1 MHRMFRLRQPL
12 LLQLREFLRL
22 SEPLWLPGKLRV
34 QRLRLPE
41 PLRLPGKLRAR
52 RLRLPELLQLREYLR
67 LHAGARAGT

>member
-1 MHRMFRLRQPL
+1 MLRMFRLRQPL
-12 LLQLREFLRL
+12 LLQLRELLRL

-41 PLRLPGKLRAR
+41 
-52 RLRLPELLQLREYLR
+52 LLQLRGYLR

>member
-1 MHRMFRLRQPL
+1 MRRMLWLRQPL
-12 LLQLREFLRL
+12 LLQLRELLRL

-41 PLRLPGKLRAR
+41 PLREL
-52 RLRLPELLQLREYLR
+52 LRLPKLLQLRGRLR

>member
-12 LLQLREFLRL
+12 LLQLRELLRL
-22 SEPLWLPGKLRV
+22 SESLWLPGKLRV

-41 PLRLPGKLRAR
+41 PLREL
-52 RLRLPELLQLREYLR
+52 LRLPKLLQLRGRLR

>member
-1 MHRMFRLRQPL
+1 MQRMFRLRQPL
-12 LLQLREFLRL
+12 LLQLRELLRL

-41 PLRLPGKLRAR
+41 
-52 RLRLPELLQLREYLR
+52 LLQLRGYLR

>member
-1 MHRMFRLRQPL
+1 MHRMFRLRQSL
-12 LLQLREFLRL
+12 LLQLRELLRL

-34 QRLRLPE
+34 
-41 PLRLPGKLRAR
+41 R

>member
-1 MHRMFRLRQPL
+1 MHRMFELRQPL
-12 LLQLREFLRL
+12 LLQLRELLRL
-22 SEPLWLPGKLRV
+22 S
-34 QRLRLPE
+34 E

>member
-1 MHRMFRLRQPL
+1 MHRMFRLRQSL
-12 LLQLREFLRL
+12 LLQLRELLRL

-41 PLRLPGKLRAR
+41 
-52 RLRLPELLQLREYLR
+52 LLQLRGYLR

>member
-12 LLQLREFLRL
+12 LLQLRELLRL

-41 PLRLPGKLRAR
+41 
-52 RLRLPELLQLREYLR
+52 LLQLRGYLR

>member
-12 LLQLREFLRL
+12 LLQLRELLRL

-34 QRLRLPE
+34 RRLRLPE
-41 PLRLPGKLRAR
+41 PLREL
-52 RLRLPELLQLREYLR
+52 LRLPELLQLRRCLR

>member
-12 LLQLREFLRL
+12 LLQLRELLRL

-34 QRLRLPE
+34 
-41 PLRLPGKLRAR
+41 R